1 MPRTKSF
8 DVDEVLERAVDLF
21 WVNGFAATSMEDL
34 VQHLGINRGS
44 LYATFGSKEELYQRA
59 LDRYV
64 DQSVSRLRRLLAD
77 RDRPLRHR
85 LGDVLASATVSEDH
99 RGCMMV
105 NSAAERN
112 AVHDDTRAMTNVA
125 LDRMRTVLIE
135 ALTDAAA
142 AGRPGDTP
150 ALGSPQLAADYLM
163 VTMQGLK
170 VMSTMDTDP
179 AALARVVDA
188 ALDTVFGP
196 EDR

>member
-21 WVNGFAATSMEDL
+21 WVNGFAATSMQDL

-44 LYATFGSKEELYQRA
+44 LYSTFGSKEELYQRA
-59 LDRYV
+59 LNRYL
-64 DQSVSRLRRLLAD
+64 DQSVDWLRQLLQD
-77 RDRPLRHR
+77 TGRPLRDR
-85 LGDVLASATVSEDH
+85 LADVLLTSTVSEGH

-112 AVHDDTRAMTNVA
+112 AVHDDTRTITNAA
-125 LDRMRTVLIE
+125 LDRIRAVLVE
-135 ALTDAAA
+135 AFETATTS
-142 AGRPGDTP
+142 GRSGDIPTI
-150 ALGSPQLAADYLM
+150 GSSKLAADYLI

-179 AALARVVDA
+179 TSLGRVVEA
-188 ALDTVFGP
+188 ALDTIFRPGDP
-196 EDR
+196 